1 MALKRHYELLNAAN
15 FNTFAKD
22 KSIKLFAIYM
32 PSALKRFLLAAFLVV
47 QSLPSKADVGNI
59 VRLRKVV
66 IDAGHGGVDPGC
78 LSKDRKV
85 REKNITLDV
94 AMRVGKL
101 ISDGYP
107 DVKVLYTRTKDVQVD
122 LYDRP
127 KFANDND
134 ADLFISIH
142 VNSAPNSPQASGTE
156 TFVMGTHKSDANMEV
171 CKAENSVILL
181 ENDYKTKYSG
191 FNPSNAES
199 YIYMSLMQNAYFEQS
214 LKLAGDIQ
222 SSLAKG
228 PVNVN
233 RGIKQGGLLVLWRTA
248 MPAVLVELGFI
259 SNPSDLRV
267 LTSEEGKEGLAE
279 RIYEAFGQFKKQY
292 DSNVDISESQSAI
305 QASASSDSVHPSSSE
320 KAAVS
325 DNGVPVDKDL
335 ASSTSDNG
343 AWMIQIFAVRKKLKE
358 DDATFKGV
366 RNAEPVE
373 QNGYYKYCVG
383 RYDSLSSAK
392 ADLAVYRKKFKDCF
406 LVFVSDG
413 KIVKK

>member
-1 MALKRHYELLNAAN
+1 
-15 FNTFAKD
+15 
-22 KSIKLFAIYM
+22 
-32 PSALKRFLLAAFLVV
+32 
-47 QSLPSKADVGNI
+47 
-59 VRLRKVV
+59 
-66 IDAGHGGVDPGC
+66 
-78 LSKDRKV
+78 
-85 REKNITLDV
+85 
-94 AMRVGKL
+94 
-101 ISDGYP
+101 
-107 DVKVLYTRTKDVQVD
+107 
-122 LYDRP
+122 
-127 KFANDND
+127 
-134 ADLFISIH
+134 
-142 VNSAPNSPQASGTE
+142 
-156 TFVMGTHKSDANMEV
+156 
-171 CKAENSVILL
+171 
-181 ENDYKTKYSG
+181 
-191 FNPSNAES
+191 
-199 YIYMSLMQNAYFEQS
+199 MSLMQNAYFEQS

-259 SNPSDLRV
+259 SNPSDLKV
-267 LTSEEGKEGLAE
+267 LTSEDGKDGLAE

-292 DSNVDISESQSAI
+292 DSNVDISENQSAI

-325 DNGVPVDKDL
+325 DNGVPVDKDV
-335 ASSTSDNG
+335 ASRTSDNG

-413 KIVKK
+413 QIVKK